1 MTVDPSDSAKTP
13 GFAFTSEDM
22 AEVTGLINKRPDQLL
37 QIPDVCSML
46 SISRLSRVNSDGVST
61 AAAVSDGVIE
71 NALEHNLD
79 ALRNVEEL
87 DRPWRLINPLRSN
100 NYFILHHKTMKVL
113 TVGPRTEAEILNLIG
128 SGFQPENI
136 RGLDLLSYSPFVDVG
151 DMHAMPYDDNI
162 FDVVILGWVLGY
174 SRDNATVAAE
184 VLRVARPGAFV
195 LIGCQYNPRSNDELN
210 RTLDIKKE
218 PTRYQHTDDMVRL
231 FDGHIRS
238 ILFRHDVHP
247 TMRHRNGDLIVI
259 FDLKA

>member
-1 MTVDPSDSAKTP
+1 VTTDAPDGGEAP
-13 GFAFTSEDM
+13 GFAFTAEDM
-22 AEVTGLINKRPDQLL
+22 AQIFALIEKSSDQLL
-37 QIPDVCSML
+37 QIPDVCALL
-46 SISRLSRVNSDGVST
+46 STSRLGRVAPEEVRT
-61 AAAVSDGVIE
+61 AGAVSDGVIE

-79 ALRNVEEL
+79 ALRKPEEL

-100 NYFILHHKTMKVL
+100 NYFILHHKTLKVL
-113 TVGPRTEAEILNLIG
+113 TVGPRTEAEILTLIG
-128 SGFQPENI
+128 CGFRPRNI
-136 RGLDLLSYSPFVDVG
+136 RGLDLLSYSPFVDLG
-151 DMHAMPYDDNI
+151 DMHAMPYDDDS

-195 LIGCQYNPRSNDELN
+195 LIGCQYNPLSNAELN
-210 RTLDIKKE
+210 RTLRIKKE
-218 PTRYQHTDDMVRL
+218 PTRFRHTDDMVRL

-247 TMRHRNGDLIVI
+247 TMGHRNGDLMVI

>member
-1 MTVDPSDSAKTP
+1 V
-13 GFAFTSEDM
+13 
-22 AEVTGLINKRPDQLL
+22 R
-37 QIPDVCSML
+37 
-46 SISRLSRVNSDGVST
+46 T
-61 AAAVSDGVIE
+61 AGAVSDGVIE

-79 ALRNVEEL
+79 ALRKSEEL

-128 SGFQPENI
+128 SGFRAENI
-136 RGLDLLSYSPFVDVG
+136 RGLDLLSYSPFVDIG
-151 DMHAMPYDDNI
+151 DMHAMPYDDDS

-174 SRDNATVAAE
+174 SRDNATVARE

-195 LIGCQYNPRSNDELN
+195 LIGCQYNPQTNEELN
-210 RTLDIKKE
+210 RAQAIKKE
-218 PTRYQHTDDMVRL
+218 PTRYQHTDDMIRL

-247 TMRHRNGDLIVI
+247 TMRHRNGDLMVI

>member
-1 MTVDPSDSAKTP
+1 MTTNSPDGGEAP
-13 GFAFTSEDM
+13 GFAFTAADM
-22 AEVTGLINKRPDQLL
+22 AEVIELINKSPDQLL
-37 QIPDVCSML
+37 QIPDVCSLL
-46 SISRLSRVNSDGVST
+46 STRRLSSIKPDGVRT
-61 AAAVSDGVIE
+61 ADVVSDGVIE

-79 ALRNVEEL
+79 ALRKPEEL

-128 SGFQPENI
+128 SGFQSQNI

-151 DMHAMPYDDNI
+151 DMHTMPYDDDS

-195 LIGCQYNPRSNDELN
+195 LIGCQYNPRTNTELN
-210 RTLDIKKE
+210 RVLAIKKE

-247 TMRHRNGDLIVI
+247 TMGHRNGDLMVI
-259 FDLKA
+259 FDLNA

>member
-1 MTVDPSDSAKTP
+1 MTTDLPDEGETP
-13 GFAFTSEDM
+13 GFAFTADDM
-22 AEVTGLINKRPDQLL
+22 AEVIELINKSPDQLL
-37 QIPDVCSML
+37 QIPDVCSLL
-46 SISRLSRVNSDGVST
+46 STSRLSRIEPDSVQT
-61 AAAVSDGVIE
+61 ADAVSDGVIE
-71 NALEHNLD
+71 NALKHNLD
-79 ALRNVEEL
+79 ALRKPEEL

-151 DMHAMPYDDNI
+151 DMHAMPYDDDS

-174 SRDNATVAAE
+174 SRDNATVATE

-195 LIGCQYNPRSNDELN
+195 LIGCQYNPSSNEELN
-210 RTLDIKKE
+210 RHLAIKKE
-218 PTRYQHTDDMVRL
+218 PTRYHHTDDMVCL
-231 FDGHIRS
+231 FDGHVRT

-247 TMRHRNGDLIVI
+247 TMGHRNGDLMVI

>member
-1 MTVDPSDSAKTP
+1 MTTDASENGEAP
-13 GFAFTSEDM
+13 GFQFTAEDI
-22 AEVTGLINKRPDQLL
+22 AQVTGLVSKSPDQLL
-37 QIPDVCSML
+37 QIPDVCALL
-46 SISRLSRVNSDGVST
+46 STSRLSRVRPEDVRT
-61 AAAVSDGVIE
+61 AGAVSDGVIE

-79 ALRNVEEL
+79 ALRKPEEL

-128 SGFQPENI
+128 SGFQPQNI

-151 DMHAMPYDDNI
+151 DMHAMPYDDDS

-174 SRDNATVAAE
+174 SRDNAAVAAE

-195 LIGCQYNPRSNDELN
+195 LIGCQYNPRSNEELN
-210 RTLDIKKE
+210 RELAIKKE
-218 PTRYQHTDDMVRL
+218 PTRYDHTDDMLRL
-231 FDGHIRS
+231 FDGHVRS

-247 TMRHRNGDLIVI
+247 TMGHRNGDLMVI